1 MPLAN
6 HFEMIGIG
14 KDGDNYFIFAKS
26 DIAEMCYLTEQGDF
40 TFNKKMRGELD
51 DFETIKEIFTDMFTD
66 SKTMEELNLMF
77 AF

>member
-1 MPLAN
+1 MLAN

-26 DIAEMCYLTEQGDF
+26 NIAEMCYLTEGGEF
-40 TFNKKMRGELD
+40 TFNKKLRGEID
-51 DFETIKEIFTDMFTD
+51 SFETIKEIFIDMYSD
-66 SKTMEELNLMF
+66 SKSMEELNLMF